1 MANILFAWELGGAYG
16 HLGRMLPVARALRE
30 RGHDVRFALRELTE
44 AQRLLGPTGFRW
56 YQAPL
61 WTGRVTG
68 LPPALNH
75 AELLMKFG
83 FLNARALL
91 GVCRAWRNLFELLAP
106 DLVVFDY
113 APTALLASRGLGMAR
128 LNMASGFYVPPR
140 VSPLPP
146 LRWWEPAPPA
156 RLRDSE
162 QRTLAVANQVLHDLG
177 APITNTMH
185 DILTCPDEVFT
196 MFRDMDHFGSREGGD
211 FVGPIDSIGPGEDVA
226 WPTVGARR
234 IFGYLKPDYGPLDKV
249 LEALDREDAS
259 VVVHIPGVPLR
270 TQKRFTNAH
279 MRITENPVD
288 MGQASASSDAA
299 VLHSGTGTGTR
310 MLLAGK
316 PVVLFPQQL
325 EQAMLARVLQKAGL
339 AAVLDEAAAGQFP
352 RLLKRALT
360 DSSLVLAA
368 QAFAQR
374 HRDHDAA
381 RVVVGL
387 ADRCDRLL
395 GLDIRG
401 ADASAREGERQ
412 PEGGAASG
420 GHEGAAAIAGH
431 R

>member
-1 MANILFAWELGGAYG
+1 MVDGAAPARVPRCFGPENAVKMANILFAWELGGAYG
-16 HLGRMLPVARALRE
+16 HLGRMLPVAKALRE
-30 RGHDVRFALRELTE
+30 RGHAVSFALRELTE
-44 AQRLLGPTGFRW
+44 AQRLLGPTGFKW

-113 APTALLASRGLGMAR
+113 APTALLASRGLTMAR

-140 VSPLPP
+140 VTPLPP
-146 LRWWEPAPPA
+146 LRWWEPAPMA

-162 QRTLAVANQVLHDLG
+162 QRTLAVANQVLYELG

-211 FVGPIDSIGPGEDVA
+211 FVGPIDSIGPGEDVD
-226 WPTVGARR
+226 WPSTGARR

-249 LEALDREDAS
+249 LEVLDREDAS

-270 TQKRFTNAH
+270 TQRRFTNAH

-288 MGQASASSDAA
+288 MVQASTSCDVA

-310 MLLAGK
+310 MLLQGK
-316 PVVLFPQQL
+316 SIVLFPQHL
-325 EQAMLARVLQKAGL
+325 EQAMLARVLEKAGL
-339 AAVLDEAAAGQFP
+339 AAVIDEAAAGQFP
-352 RLLKRALT
+352 RLLRRALS
-360 DSSLVLAA
+360 DPSLGTAA
-368 QAFAQR
+368 KDFAAR
-374 HRDHDAA
+374 HQDHDAA
-381 RVVVGL
+381 RVVAGL
-387 ADRCDRLL
+387 ADRCEHLMAKGPSDSDAA
-395 GLDIRG
+395 GLS
-401 ADASAREGERQ
+401 ASA
-412 PEGGAASG
+412 
-420 GHEGAAAIAGH
+420 
-431 R
+431 